1 MAETKTYRIRPH
13 HGMCLYFFE
22 GKGYSDG
29 FTAHMAEV
37 KGWLLEEQGP
47 ASLQLVGETD
57 EICSACPHN
66 KSGRCESAEKVDRYD
81 NGVLQYTGLRE
92 GQKMTFQ
99 EFERTVEE
107 KILNPGYGKAICGDC
122 QWREICHKSPV

>member
-1 MAETKTYRIRPH
+1 MAEAKTYRIRPH

-37 KGWLLEEQGP
+37 KNWLLGEKGQ

-66 KSGRCESAEKVDRYD
+66 KGGRCESAEKVNRYD
-81 NGVLQYTGLRE
+81 NGVLQYTGLQE
-92 GQKMTFQ
+92 GQELTFP
-99 EFERTVEE
+99 EFERIVEE
-107 KILNPGYGKAICGDC
+107 KILQPGYGRAICGDC
-122 QWREICHKSPV
+122 QWREICHK

>member
-1 MAETKTYRIRPH
+1 MEETTTYRIRPH

-37 KGWLLEEQGP
+37 KNWLLGEKGP

-57 EICSACPHN
+57 EICSACPIIRVVN
-66 KSGRCESAEKVDRYD
+66 VNRRKRWTATTTVSCNTPDYRQGRNLLFRNSK
-81 NGVLQYTGLRE
+81 
-92 GQKMTFQ
+92 K
-99 EFERTVEE
+99 
-107 KILNPGYGKAICGDC
+107 
-122 QWREICHKSPV
+122 